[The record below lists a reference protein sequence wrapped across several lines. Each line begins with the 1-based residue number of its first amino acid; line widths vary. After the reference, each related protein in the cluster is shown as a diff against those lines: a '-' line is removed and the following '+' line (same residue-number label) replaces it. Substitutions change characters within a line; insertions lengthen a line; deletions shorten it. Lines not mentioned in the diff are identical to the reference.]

1 MVQPSTHSMPAAEV
15 DISPDLVRRLIAHQH
30 PDLRHLPVTLLAN
43 GWDNVIC
50 SLGDDLLVRL
60 PRRAMAADLV
70 RHEQRWLPLLA
81 PRLPL
86 AIPVPVRTGSPTE
99 GYPWSWSIVPFLPG
113 QIAAVTTP
121 ADPGQA
127 ATSLG
132 SFLNAMHTPALPE
145 APFNQFRG
153 TPLAERQ
160 DNFRRNVAVLAG
172 RIDTGTVTALWET
185 ALAAP
190 PWPGSKLWLH
200 GDLHPANILVHEGQL
215 QAVIDF
221 GDITSGDPATD
232 LAIAWMLF
240 PDPRHRERFW
250 AAYKKADDHTRARAK
265 GWALAFS
272 LVYQAHSADN
282 PMMAGIGRRTYR
294 TVLADRL
301 RTAHRHSAVGV
312 VFQVG

>member
-1 MVQPSTHSMPAAEV
+1 MPAAEV
-15 DISPDLVRRLIAHQH
+15 DVSPDLVASLVADQH

-50 SLGDDLLVRL
+50 RLGDDLLVRL

-86 AIPVPVRTGSPTE
+86 AIPVPVRTGSPATGNPATGNPATGNPATGSPRE
-99 GYPWSWSIVPFLPG
+99 SYPWSWSIVPFLPG
-113 QIAAVTTP
+113 QIAAVTPP

-127 ATSLG
+127 AASLG
-132 SFLNAMHTPALPE
+132 SFLNALHTPASPD
-145 APFNQFRG
+145 APVNQFRG
-153 TPLAERQ
+153 IPLAERQ
-160 DNFRRNVAVLAG
+160 DNFRQNVAVLAG
-172 RIDTGTVTALWET
+172 RIEVGTVTALWET
-185 ALAAP
+185 ALAAA

-250 AAYKKADDHTRARAK
+250 AAYQKADDHTRARAK

-294 TVLADRL
+294 TVLADR
-301 RTAHRHSAVGV
+301 
-312 VFQVG
+312 